1 MKRDV
6 VSPGV
11 DPPRPSEGETTM
23 REWHNQGHVR
33 WYCRYHII
41 IVPKYRQKG
50 DCSEGT
56 GLPPEDV
63 YRTVRVRT
71 IEPGGPHNVWSRGIP
86 PRSKRRDHRTRRP
99 APARDRPLQSQ
110 RPPATVST
118 LWVLGLSGQA
128 VSSDAA

>member
-1 MKRDV
+1 MFDFEAKFMKAIV
-6 VSPGV
+6 KWGTLSI
-11 DPPRPSEGETTM
+11 
-23 REWHNQGHVR
+23 
-33 WYCRYHII
+33 CRI
-41 IVPKYRQKG
+41 IVLEFEDGEIDIAIGQEIASCEG